1 MKYNLSKHSFIYQIS
16 ENKILLYQILT
27 RKGIL
32 CTKEILKYLSEI
44 DKIDFL
50 NIEIDIKDVSTFSLS
65 DCLLDNPNG
74 LDKDLVNTSLS
85 PVKLSKIIDTL
96 FRYSIIVDNQSTYL
110 ERLNKKSNLFDNF
123 HIGNF
128 HQQIGENVLKRHK
141 ENAEMWWIYQKFSS
155 DFKSTTDSPYKW
167 VQEAFIEDFFK
178 SNVLQ
183 NKKILDFGC
192 GIGYYSSF
200 FNKLGGDVL
209 GVDPSE
215 AYIKI
220 ANENF
225 INNDKIKF
233 EICSFESESDFDFF
247 EDKYDIIFLSDVFLY
262 YFEPYKKMQLT
273 PDLLLQKLSNLLT
286 PQGKIY
292 IMDPHGV
299 FHLQS
304 WMNTENPFMLSVEY
318 ANRKYRVTPNLEE
331 FSLAAESANLQ
342 ISLIRELKY
351 KGTDS
356 DKIFYSEFPFW
367 WFFELSNKIKI

>member
-1 MKYNLSKHSFIYQIS
+1 MKYNLSKHSFIYQVS

-50 NIEIDIKDVSTFSLS
+50 NKEIDIKDVSTFSLS

-85 PVKLSKIIDTL
+85 PVKLSKIIETL
-96 FRYSIIVDNQSTYL
+96 VRYSIIVDNQSTYL

-167 VQEAFIEDFFK
+167 VQEAFMEEFFK

-183 NKKILDFGC
+183 DKKILDFGC

-233 EICSFESESDFDFF
+233 EICSFESVSDFDFF

-273 PDLLLQKLSNLLT
+273 PDLLLQKLNNLLT
-286 PQGKIY
+286 PKGKIY

-304 WMNTENPFMLSVEY
+304 WMNTENPFMLSLEY

-367 WFFELSNKIKI
+367 WFFELTNKI

>member
-1 MKYNLSKHSFIYQIS
+1 MKYNLSKHSFIYQVS

-85 PVKLSKIIDTL
+85 PVKLSKIIEIL
-96 FRYSIIVDNQSTYL
+96 VRYSIIVDNQTTYI

-128 HQQIGENVLKRHK
+128 HQQIGENILKRHK

-167 VQEAFIEDFFK
+167 VQEAFMEEFFK

-183 NKKILDFGC
+183 DKRILDFGC

-200 FNKLGGDVL
+200 FNKRGGDVL

-304 WMNTENPFMLSVEY
+304 WMNTENPFMLSLEY

-367 WFFELSNKIKI
+367 WFFELTNKN

>member
-1 MKYNLSKHSFIYQIS
+1 MKYNLSKHSFIYQVS
-16 ENKILLYQILT
+16 DNKILLYQILT

-32 CTKEILKYLSEI
+32 CSKEILKYLSEI
-44 DKIDFL
+44 DKLDFL
-50 NIEIDIKDVSTFSLS
+50 NIEIEIKDVSTFSLS
-65 DCLLDNPNG
+65 ECLLDNPNG
-74 LDKDLVNTSLS
+74 LEKNLVNISLS
-85 PVKLSKIIDTL
+85 PVKLSKIIETL
-96 FRYSIIVDNQSTYL
+96 ARYSIIVDNQSNYL

-167 VQEAFIEDFFK
+167 VQEAFMEDFFK
-178 SNVLQ
+178 PNDLQ
-183 NKKILDFGC
+183 GKKILDFGC

-225 INNDKIKF
+225 VNNDKIQF

-273 PDLLLQKLSNLLT
+273 PELLLQKLSNLLT
-286 PQGKIY
+286 HQGKIF

-304 WMNTENPFMLSVEY
+304 WMNTENPFMVSLEY

-356 DKIFYSEFPFW
+356 DKIFYKEFPFW
-367 WFFELSNKIKI
+367 WFFELTNKN